1 MPNDDILTD
10 DYLAE
15 VLAKEAADCSLRYSS
30 VGLEAFRAEKK
41 PANKLKPNK
50 RFLQHIIKD
59 TDRHNANLLAKETAD
74 AKAQRHKMSD
84 ADRWAIS

>member
-15 VLAKEAADCSLRYSS
+15 VLAKEAADCSLKYSS

-41 PANKLKPNK
+41 FVGRLSYSESH
-50 RFLQHIIKD
+50 RL
-59 TDRHNANLLAKETAD
+59 TATGLPT
-74 AKAQRHKMSD
+74 S
-84 ADRWAIS
+84 